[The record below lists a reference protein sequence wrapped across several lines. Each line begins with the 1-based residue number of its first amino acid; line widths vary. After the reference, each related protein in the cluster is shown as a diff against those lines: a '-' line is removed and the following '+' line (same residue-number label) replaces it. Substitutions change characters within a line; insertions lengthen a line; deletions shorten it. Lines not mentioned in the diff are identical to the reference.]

1 MNADSNNTTFL
12 STSESV
18 GEGHPGKFLPRHYL
32 NNLNFE
38 HFSLYGTEMLM
49 VFRRG
54 KCGTLNYIQY
64 SSVRAFATALS

>member
-12 STSESV
+12 SESV

-38 HFSLYGTEMLM
+38 HFSYTEQ
-49 VFRRG
+49 
-54 KCGTLNYIQY
+54 KC
-64 SSVRAFATALS
+64 